1 MWNSAQREILI
12 STFQEFFASIKE
24 KDWALCYNSMMFWD
38 FPNHSKFLKI
48 LSLKLFDNSWRN
60 LCIPCVLLR
69 ITLHATCGKKKIWKR
84 IQKSQNIMS
93 GIVWIFF
100 FFAFYIFINSFRC
113 SEQWLFSKNLQYLSK
128 NPSGTQ
134 LGSLSILKLCLSEKI
149 GKVVIK

>member
-100 FFAFYIFINSFRC
+100 FLLFISLLTASVVRNNDFLARIYNISLKTRARP
-113 SEQWLFSKNLQYLSK
+113 NLEVFPYWNCASVK
-128 NPSGTQ
+128 R
-134 LGSLSILKLCLSEKI
+134 SEK
-149 GKVVIK
+149 